1 MTLVAANINVEFGL
15 QAVLSGV
22 DFAVS
27 SGEVVGL
34 IGPNGAG
41 KSTLLQALAGL
52 HPATLA
58 SVSVDGN
65 TLLTMRIRER
75 ARTIAFLRQNTRVH
89 WPLAA
94 GQVAA
99 LGRYPH
105 GGAGSDDEK
114 VQSAMKRVEVL
125 ALRDQPMST
134 LSAGEQMRVHIARAL
149 AVEAPYLLADEPVA
163 ALDPYH
169 QLECMEL
176 LRREAQAGTG
186 VVVVLHDLL
195 LAARFCDWLVLLDHG
210 RIAATGLP
218 HEVLHGDALQAV
230 YGIDVI
236 RQRHDG
242 QEFVLPWRRR
252 TR

>member
-1 MTLVAANINVEFGL
+1 MSLVAEHVSVTYGA
-15 QAVLSGV
+15 QTVLADV

-27 SGEVVGL
+27 PGEVVGL

-52 HPATLA
+52 HKVAGI
-58 SVSVDGN
+58 SVAGQSLQD
-65 TLLTMRIRER
+65 LPPRER
-75 ARTIAFLRQNTRVH
+75 AKTVAYLLQNARVH

-94 GQVAA
+94 GQVVA

-105 GGAGSDDEK
+105 GGAAPGDE
-114 VQSAMKRVEVL
+114 VVRAAMARVDVL
-125 ALRDQPMST
+125 PLAEQPMST

-149 AVEAPYLLADEPVA
+149 AVEAPYLLTDEPVA

-176 LRREAQAGTG
+176 LRKEAAAGRG

-195 LAARFCDWLVLLDHG
+195 LAARFCDRLVLLNRG
-210 RIAATGLP
+210 RIAAEGLP
-218 HEVLHGDALQAV
+218 HEVLDGDALQGV

-236 RQRHDG
+236 RQQHDG
-242 QEFVLPWRRR
+242 QAFVLPWRRR
-252 TR
+252 CET

>member
-1 MTLVAANINVEFGL
+1 MTLVADKVTVAYDSQV
-15 QAVLSGV
+15 VLSEV
-22 DFAVS
+22 DFAVAP
-27 SGEVVGL
+27 GEVVGL

-52 HPATLA
+52 HHPALA
-58 SVSVDGN
+58 SVSVDGKR
-65 TLLTMRIRER
+65 LDTMRIRER
-75 ARTIAFLRQNTRVH
+75 ARTVAYLLQNARVH

-105 GGAGSDDEK
+105 GGAGSEDEI
-114 VQSAMKRVEVL
+114 VCAAMARVEVL

-149 AVEAPYLLADEPVA
+149 AVEAPYLLTDEPVA

-176 LRREAQAGTG
+176 LRREAEEGTG

-195 LAARFCDWLVLLDHG
+195 LAARFCDRLVLLNRG
-210 RIAATGLP
+210 RIAAAGLP
-218 HEVLHGDALQAV
+218 HEVLHGEALQTV
-230 YGIDVI
+230 YGIEVI
-236 RQRHDG
+236 RKQHAG
-242 QEFVLPWRRR
+242 QAFVLPWRRSGQ
-252 TR
+252 